1 MQLYC
6 VGQGALME
14 LTPVMIG
21 SVRKHC
27 MASPSF
33 ANHSALLA
41 TADQADR
48 CRAKGRAEMRSAEF
62 LPDASQFQSGGHGSP
77 AHRFDV
83 KFVLPSAHRPANGPE
98 PRGRVRA
105 QP

>member
-21 SVRKHC
+21 SVRNC

-33 ANHSALLA
+33 ANHSAPLA

-48 CRAKGRAEMRSAEF
+48 CRAKGRAEMSSAEF
-62 LPDASQFQSGGHGSP
+62 LPDASQFRSRGHGSP

-83 KFVLPSAHRPANGPE
+83 KFVLPSAHPPANGPE

-105 QP
+105 RP